1 MSGRAIQPEEV
12 FSGRA
17 ENYAAARSGY
27 PRELFAWLMES
38 ARLAPGAVAAD
49 VGAGTGKFTESLL
62 DCGLA
67 VHAVDPNAQMLEQAI
82 ARLLAHPDFYPH
94 LGSGEATGLPNASVD
109 LVTCATAFHWLD
121 ADAFARECRRIL
133 RPGGKVLLTWLVR
146 DESTPVNRAH
156 MDVLRAFCPNFTGLA
171 HGYDESLPR
180 LSRFFASQEMRSF
193 DADAVYDRATFVRR
207 SLSSSYALRPEDAR
221 YADFVAALGALF
233 DAWAEDGRVCVRTR
247 AVCYLGAP
255 AEPKG
260 EENA

>member
-1 MSGRAIQPEEV
+1 M
-12 FSGRA
+12 
-17 ENYAAARSGY
+17 
-27 PRELFAWLMES
+27 
-38 ARLAPGAVAAD
+38 
-49 VGAGTGKFTESLL
+49 
-62 DCGLA
+62 
-67 VHAVDPNAQMLEQAI
+67 
-82 ARLLAHPDFYPH
+82 
-94 LGSGEATGLPNASVD
+94 GSGEATGLPDASVD

-180 LSRFFASQEMRSF
+180 LSRFFASQEARAF

-260 EENA
+260 EESA